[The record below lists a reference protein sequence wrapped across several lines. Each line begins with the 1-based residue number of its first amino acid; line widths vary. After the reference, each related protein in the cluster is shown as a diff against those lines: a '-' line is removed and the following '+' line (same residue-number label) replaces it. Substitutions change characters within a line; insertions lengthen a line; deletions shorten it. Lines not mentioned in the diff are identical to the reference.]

1 MNLRYALSLLLA
13 VAALA
18 AAPWAQQPPG
28 APAPAEL
35 RVYIGTYTGAK
46 SKGIYLSRLNLKT
59 GALSA
64 PALVAE
70 TPSPSFLAL
79 HPTRDLLYAVN
90 EVDSFA
96 GQATGSVSAFA
107 IDRGGGALRPLNR
120 QPSGG
125 KGPAHIVVDP
135 VGVDVLVAN
144 YGGGSV
150 AVLPI
155 EKDGS
160 LRPPSSVI
168 QHTGSSVNPN
178 RQKEPHA
185 HSVNLDA
192 GGRHAYVADLGIDK
206 VMIYGF
212 DAAKGLLTAND
223 PPSVSLPPGSGP
235 RHFAIHPNGR
245 FAYVINELSLTVTAF
260 TRFAAT
266 GALTAV
272 QTVSTLPSG
281 TAPNP
286 AFSTAEVQ
294 VHPSGKFLYGSNRGH
309 DSITVF
315 AIDEGTGRLT
325 YVESES
331 TQGSTPRGFGI
342 DPTGEFLLAGNQ
354 RSDSIVVF
362 RIDRG
367 TGALTPAGVSVEVG
381 APVCIKFAAD

>member
-1 MNLRYALSLLLA
+1 MNVTYVASMLA
-13 VAALA
+13 AAAALA
-18 AAPWAQQPPG
+18 AAPWTGQPPG
-28 APAPAEL
+28 TPSREL

-46 SKGIYLSRLNLKT
+46 SKGIYFSRLNLKT

-90 EVDSFA
+90 EVDAFQ
-96 GQATGSVSAFA
+96 GKPTGSVSAFA
-107 IDRGGGALRPLNR
+107 VERASGTLTPINQ

-125 KGPAHIVVDP
+125 KGPAHVVVDP
-135 VGVDVLVAN
+135 VGVAVLVAN

-150 AVLPI
+150 AALPI
-155 EKDGS
+155 DKDGG
-160 LRPPSSVI
+160 LRAPSSVI
-168 QHTGSSVNPN
+168 QHTGSSVDAN
-178 RQKEPHA
+178 RQKAPHA
-185 HSVNLDA
+185 HSVTLDG

-206 VMIYGF
+206 VMIYAF
-212 DAAKGLLTAND
+212 DPAKGLLTPND
-223 PPSVSLPPGSGP
+223 PPSVSLAPGSGP

-245 FAYVINELSLTVTAF
+245 FAYVINELALTVTVFA
-260 TRFAAT
+260 RFAAN
-266 GALTAV
+266 GALTTV
-272 QTVSTLPSG
+272 QTISTLPAG
-281 TAPNP
+281 TPPNP

-325 YVESES
+325 YVETEP
-331 TQGSTPRGFGI
+331 TQGSTPRAFGI
-342 DPTGEFLLAGNQ
+342 DPTGEFLLAANQ

-362 RIDRG
+362 RIDRA
-367 TGALTPAGVSVEVG
+367 TGALAPAGVSLEVG
-381 APVCIKFAAD
+381 APVCIKFAR